1 MIMRVRT
8 KLAELA
14 LTFILVLLSGVQP
27 AFAVSKEIIQLQ
39 TQVQTLSDQVARLQ
53 QSLDERMGVLRS
65 LVEQS
70 TDSVNKMSTAV
81 NELQQKSQ
89 TQSADN
95 SSRLDQV
102 SGQVQSLHD
111 SVDELKARLAKIS
124 KQLDDIQQNG
134 QNINAGQ
141 PGMTA
146 VPGAPPAGNAAV
158 SAAPPPDVLYNN
170 AFRDYNSGKYDLS
183 SQEFSDYLKYY
194 GTTDR
199 AGDAQYYLADI
210 EYRQGNFDAA
220 VKDYDKVLE
229 EYPGGSKA
237 SAAQLKKG
245 YALLELGQREAGVRE
260 LNSLIARY
268 PRSVEAA
275 QARDRLK
282 RLGVTA
288 SAPPPRSTEAA
299 SLAQAQQSDGY
310 DSPCPLAP
318 LRRRSCNHALGQHQL
333 SGLAT
338 KLWQVHTKYDSPG
351 DARHAA
357 DGNRP
362 RCSYTMRDGPG
373 EERSKRRHSH
383 KHHRVNRNHSAA
395 HLVWRPSIAA
405 ECSTTPSAPSW

>member
-1 MIMRVRT
+1 MQVRN
-8 KLAELA
+8 KLVGSALA
-14 LTFILVLLSGVQP
+14 LTLLTGVQP

-53 QSLDERMGVLRS
+53 QSLDERMGVLRN

-70 TDSVNKMSTAV
+70 TDSVNKMSATV

-89 TQSADN
+89 AQSADSN
-95 SSRLDQV
+95 SRLEQV

-124 KQLDDIQQNG
+124 KQLDDVQQNG

-141 PGMTA
+141 PGMAA
-146 VPGAPPAGNAAV
+146 VTGGAPSAGNNAAA
-158 SAAPPPDVLYNN
+158 SSAPPPDVLYNN
-170 AFRDYNSGKYDLS
+170 ALRDYNAGKYDLS
-183 SQEFSDYLKYY
+183 SQEFGDYIKYY
-194 GTTDR
+194 GSTDR

-288 SAPPPRSTEAA
+288 TSAPPP
-299 SLAQAQQSDGY
+299 
-310 DSPCPLAP
+310 
-318 LRRRSCNHALGQHQL
+318 
-333 SGLAT
+333 
-338 KLWQVHTKYDSPG
+338 
-351 DARHAA
+351 
-357 DGNRP
+357 
-362 RCSYTMRDGPG
+362 
-373 EERSKRRHSH
+373 SKPKPH
-383 KHHRVNRNHSAA
+383 
-395 HLVWRPSIAA
+395 
-405 ECSTTPSAPSW
+405 

>member
-1 MIMRVRT
+1 
-8 KLAELA
+8 
-14 LTFILVLLSGVQP
+14 
-27 AFAVSKEIIQLQ
+27 
-39 TQVQTLSDQVARLQ
+39 
-53 QSLDERMGVLRS
+53 
-65 LVEQS
+65 
-70 TDSVNKMSTAV
+70 MSATV

-89 TQSADN
+89 AQSADN

-141 PGMTA
+141 PGLAA
-146 VPGAPPAGNAAV
+146 VPGGAPPAGNAAA
-158 SAAPPPDVLYNN
+158 SSAPPPDVLYNN
-170 AFRDYNSGKYDLS
+170 ALRDYNAGKYDLS
-183 SQEFSDYLKYY
+183 SQEFGDYVKYY

-237 SAAQLKKG
+237 AAAQLKKG

-288 SAPPPRSTEAA
+288 SAPPP
-299 SLAQAQQSDGY
+299 
-310 DSPCPLAP
+310 
-318 LRRRSCNHALGQHQL
+318 
-333 SGLAT
+333 
-338 KLWQVHTKYDSPG
+338 
-351 DARHAA
+351 
-357 DGNRP
+357 
-362 RCSYTMRDGPG
+362 
-373 EERSKRRHSH
+373 SKPKSH
-383 KHHRVNRNHSAA
+383 
-395 HLVWRPSIAA
+395 
-405 ECSTTPSAPSW
+405 

>member
-1 MIMRVRT
+1 MRVRSRFAGLT
-8 KLAELA
+8 LA
-14 LTFILVLLSGVQP
+14 LTLLLTSVQP

-53 QSLDERMGVLRS
+53 QSLDERMGVLRN

-70 TDSVNKMSTAV
+70 TDSVNKMSATV

-89 TQSADN
+89 AQSADN
-95 SSRLDQV
+95 NSRLEQV

-141 PGMTA
+141 PGMVA
-146 VPGAPPAGNAAV
+146 VPGAAPPAGNNAAAP
-158 SAAPPPDVLYNN
+158 SAPPPDVLYNN
-170 AFRDYNSGKYDLS
+170 ALRDYNAGKYDLS
-183 SQEFSDYLKYY
+183 SQEFNDYIKYY

-288 SAPPPRSTEAA
+288 TSAPPP
-299 SLAQAQQSDGY
+299 
-310 DSPCPLAP
+310 
-318 LRRRSCNHALGQHQL
+318 
-333 SGLAT
+333 
-338 KLWQVHTKYDSPG
+338 
-351 DARHAA
+351 
-357 DGNRP
+357 
-362 RCSYTMRDGPG
+362 
-373 EERSKRRHSH
+373 SKPKPH
-383 KHHRVNRNHSAA
+383 
-395 HLVWRPSIAA
+395 
-405 ECSTTPSAPSW
+405 